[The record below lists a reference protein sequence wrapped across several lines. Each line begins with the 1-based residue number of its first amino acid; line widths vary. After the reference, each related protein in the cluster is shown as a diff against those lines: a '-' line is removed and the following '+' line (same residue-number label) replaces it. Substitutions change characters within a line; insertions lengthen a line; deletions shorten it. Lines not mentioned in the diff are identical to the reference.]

1 MTSQMSRFRHELQ
14 ESLDALDASE
24 EAFTEALDKLKV
36 SSAAFMLL
44 YCSRSLF
51 SRVLVQSHL

>member
-36 SSAAFMLL
+36 SSAVFMLL

-51 SRVLVQSHL
+51 SPVLVQSHL